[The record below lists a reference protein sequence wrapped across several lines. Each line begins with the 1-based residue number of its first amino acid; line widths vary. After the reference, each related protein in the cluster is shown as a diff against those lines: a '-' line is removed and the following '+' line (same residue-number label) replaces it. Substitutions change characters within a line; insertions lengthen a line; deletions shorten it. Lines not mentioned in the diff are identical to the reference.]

1 MALTP
6 GEHDRLLLHLQGQLA
21 RERRARGLLLN
32 VPEATALIADSVCE
46 MARDGV
52 DLTTARERARTLL
65 GPEDVLPGVIETVTE
80 VRVEARFDDGTRLV
94 VVHRPFGDAADEVA
108 RDVTRDVTRD
118 PGNDGSAADDSA
130 DHPVAV
136 GALDIAN
143 EAPTAIGL
151 TSHVHLAEVNPRLRL
166 DRAAAF
172 GMRLAIPT
180 GDTVWLHPGE
190 SRRLP
195 FTPIGGARVQVGT
208 SGVVDGPL
216 DDPQVRARALATLR
230 ACGYLDV
237 VDGTPLG
244 TIEQAEAA
252 VAALVR
258 TRSVGKAP

>member
-6 GEHDRLLLHLQGQLA
+6 GEHDRLLLHLQALLA

-32 VPEATALIADSVCE
+32 VPEATAFIADAVCE

-65 GPEDVLPGVIETVTE
+65 GPQDVLPGVVETVAE

-94 VVHRPFGDAADEVA
+94 VVHRPFGDQHDDGAVLSDAANGELP
-108 RDVTRDVTRD
+108 TG
-118 PGNDGSAADDSA
+118 PAAAGMLVIS
-130 DHPVAV
+130 
-136 GALDIAN
+136 N

-166 DRAAAF
+166 DREAAF

-180 GDTVWLHPGE
+180 GDTVWLRPGE
-190 SRRLP
+190 SRDLP
-195 FTPIGGARVQVGT
+195 IVAIGGGRVQVGT
-208 SGVVDGPL
+208 AGVVDGPL

-237 VDGTPLG
+237 VDGRAAGRVEEAEDAISALMRMRSEG
-244 TIEQAEAA
+244 TA
-252 VAALVR
+252 
-258 TRSVGKAP
+258 S